1 MNKQRLKQ
9 AMGLFLVLLLGF
21 ISSTP
26 TFQQWIALP
35 QELRLMQGIKQELAL
50 PFLMTVQANPSL
62 SSPLAVTAN
71 ASKERWAGHPYTLYP
86 RQLGNTWLTFK
97 LFDALPVKRLHVRVL
112 PEIRVVPGGQSIGV
126 KLTSAGVLVVGRYPL
141 PQKKPSDIRVG
152 DYIICINGKDIRQ
165 LQDVMQQV
173 EKAGRQK
180 SILHLTI
187 LRDGKKIQQ
196 QIRPYFDAKEKTY
209 RLGLY
214 IRNSTAGVGT
224 LTFVEPKS
232 GAYGALGH
240 MISDADTGQ
249 TIRIGEGKIVRS
261 SVTSIQKG
269 ASGEPGEKRAIF
281 FDEQRVLGNILRN
294 TPFGVFG
301 TLKQI
306 PKKEIYNQPLPIAFA
321 EEVKEGPAKILT
333 VVEGQKVEPYDI
345 QIMHVMRQNQ
355 PATKGLIIKVTDPKL
370 LAKTGGIVQGMSGS
384 PIIQNGKI
392 CGAVTHVF
400 VNNPTT
406 GYGTFIEWMLQ
417 DAGIISSNQTSGSLI
432 SGTTGLFNKNS
443 KIFIRKCA
451 ALNKNHV

>member
-1 MNKQRLKQ
+1 M
-9 AMGLFLVLLLGF
+9 LLLGF

-26 TFQQWIALP
+26 TFQQWISLP
-35 QELRLMQGIKQELAL
+35 HELRLMQGIKQELAL
-50 PFLMTVQANPSL
+50 PLPMTVQASSSL
-62 SSPLAVTAN
+62 SSPLAVSAN
-71 ASKERWAGHPYTLYP
+71 HSKGRWTRQPYTLYP
-86 RQLGNTWLTFK
+86 RSLGNTWLTFK
-97 LFDALPVKRLHVRVL
+97 LFGALPIKRLHVRVL
-112 PEIRVVPGGQSIGV
+112 PEIRVIPGGQSIGV
-126 KLTSAGVLVVGRYPL
+126 KLTSAGVLVVGHYPL
-141 PQKKPSDIRVG
+141 PQKNSSDIRIG
-152 DYIICINGKDIRQ
+152 DYIIRINGKDIRQ

-173 EKAGRQK
+173 ERAGRMK
-180 SILHLTI
+180 SNLHLTI
-187 LRDGKKIQQ
+187 LRDGKKIQKQ
-196 QIRPYFDAKEKTY
+196 VRPYYDAKEKMY

-240 MISDADTGQ
+240 MISDVDTGQ
-249 TIRIGEGKIVRS
+249 AIRIGEGKIVRS

-281 FDEQRVLGNILRN
+281 FDEHRVLGNITRN
-294 TPFGVFG
+294 TSFGVFG
-301 TLKQI
+301 IMKNI
-306 PKKEIYNQPLPIAFA
+306 PKKDIYNQPLPIAFA

-333 VVEGQKVEPYDI
+333 VVDGQKVEPYDI

-417 DAGIISSNQTSGSLI
+417 DAGVMSSNQTSGSLFL
-432 SGTTGLFNKNS
+432 GTTGLLM
-443 KIFIRKCA
+443 
-451 ALNKNHV
+451 ALAS

>member
-21 ISSTP
+21 VSSTP
-26 TFQQWIALP
+26 TFQQWISLP
-35 QELRLMQGIKQELAL
+35 HELRLMQGMKQVLDL
-50 PFLMTVQANPSL
+50 PLPMTVQASSSL
-62 SSPLAVTAN
+62 SSPLAV
-71 ASKERWAGHPYTLYP
+71 ASEHSKGRRIGHQPYILYP
-86 RQLGNTWLTFK
+86 RSLGNTWLTFK
-97 LFDALPVKRLHVRVL
+97 LFGALPIKRLHVRVL
-112 PEIRVVPGGQSIGV
+112 PETRVIPGGQSIGV

-141 PQKKPSDIRVG
+141 PQKDPSDIRVG
-152 DYIICINGKDIRQ
+152 DYIIRINGKDIRQ

-173 EKAGRQK
+173 ERAGRQK

-196 QIRPYFDAKEKTY
+196 QIRPYFDAKEKMY

-240 MISDADTGQ
+240 MISDVDTGQ

-281 FDEQRVLGNILRN
+281 FDEHRVLGNIIRN

-301 TLKQI
+301 ILKHI
-306 PKKEIYNQPLPIAFA
+306 PKKDIYNQPLPIAFA

-370 LAKTGGIVQGMSGS
+370 LEKTGGIVQGMSGS

-417 DAGIISSNQTSGSLI
+417 DAGVMSSNQTSGSFF
-432 SGTTGLFNKNS
+432 SGATGLFNKNS
-443 KIFIRKCA
+443 KIFIRKPS
-451 ALNKNHV
+451 V